1 MGSIFEYW
9 KEGQMKKVPCLE
21 VTGVTKRFGGLLA
34 NDNID
39 FTVDEGEIVSII
51 GPNGAGKSTLFN
63 CVTGFYHPNSGKI
76 SFLGEDITGYRADKI
91 CKMGVTRTFQ
101 IVQIISDMTVLE
113 NAVTGALLRSNKIQ
127 PAVEKAEEILTFTD
141 LIEKKGLSA
150 TELTIADK
158 KRLEVSMALATQPKL
173 LMLDESMAGL
183 TRVELRGMIDLI
195 KRIRKNGVTLVV
207 VEHVM
212 EAVMEISDRVIVL
225 NTGRKIMEGSPQE
238 VVVNKEVIQAYLGE
252 KYNVVSS

>member
-1 MGSIFEYW
+1 
-9 KEGQMKKVPCLE
+9 MKKGRCLE
-21 VTGVTKRFGGLLA
+21 VIGVTKRFGGLLA
-34 NDNID
+34 NDNIH
-39 FTVDEGEIVSII
+39 FNVEEGEIVSII

-63 CVTGFYHPNSGKI
+63 CVTGLYRPNSGKI
-76 SFLGEDITGYRADKI
+76 SFMGEEITSYRADRI
-91 CKMGVTRTFQ
+91 CKMGVARTFQ
-101 IVQIISDMTVLE
+101 IVQVISDMSVLE
-113 NAVTGALLRSNKIQ
+113 NVITGALLRFNKIR
-127 PAVEKAEEILTFTD
+127 PAVEKAEEVLTFTG
-141 LIEKKGLSA
+141 LMQRKELSA
-150 TELTIADK
+150 TELTIAEK

-183 TRVELRGMIDLI
+183 TRVELREMIDLI
-195 KRIRKNGVTLVV
+195 KKIREKGVTLVV

-225 NTGRKIMEGSPQE
+225 NSGRKIMEGSPKE

>member
-1 MGSIFEYW
+1 
-9 KEGQMKKVPCLE
+9 MKKVPCLE
-21 VTGVTKRFGGLLA
+21 AIGVTKRFGGLFA
-34 NDNID
+34 NDNIH
-39 FTVDEGEIVSII
+39 FTVEEGEIVSII

-63 CVTGFYHPNSGKI
+63 CVTGLYHPNSGKI
-76 SFLGEDITGYRADKI
+76 SFMGQEITHYRTDRI
-91 CKMGVTRTFQ
+91 CKMGVARTFQ
-101 IVQIISDMTVLE
+101 IVQIISDMSVLE
-113 NAVTGALLRSNKIQ
+113 NVMTGALLRFNKIR
-127 PAVEKAEEILTFTD
+127 PAIDKAEEVSTFTG
-141 LIEKKGLSA
+141 LIEKKGLLS

-225 NTGRKIMEGSPQE
+225 NSGRKIMEGSPQE

>member
-1 MGSIFEYW
+1 
-9 KEGQMKKVPCLE
+9 MKKVLE
-21 VTGVTKRFGGLLA
+21 AVGVTKRFGGLFA
-34 NDNID
+34 NDNIH
-39 FTVDEGEIVSII
+39 FTVEEGEIVSII

-76 SFLGEDITGYRADKI
+76 SFMGEEITHYRADRI
-91 CKMGVTRTFQ
+91 CKMGVARTFQ

-113 NAVTGALLRSNKIQ
+113 NVMTGALLRFNKIR
-127 PAVEKAEEILTFTD
+127 PALEKAEDVLTFTD
-141 LIEKKGLSA
+141 LVEKKGLLA

-158 KRLEVSMALATQPKL
+158 KRLEVSMALATQPRL

-183 TRVELRGMIDLI
+183 TRVELKGMTDFI
-195 KRIRKNGVTLVV
+195 KRIRKSGVTLVV

-225 NTGRKIMEGSPQE
+225 NSGRKIMEGSPQE

-252 KYNVVSS
+252 KYHVVSS

>member
-1 MGSIFEYW
+1 MTS
-9 KEGQMKKVPCLE
+9 VSLLE
-21 VTGVTKRFGGLLA
+21 VKGVTKRFGGLAA

-39 FTVDEGEIVSII
+39 FTVKAGEIVSII

-63 CVTGFYHPNSGKI
+63 CITGFYHPNSGKV
-76 SFLGEDITGYRADKI
+76 SFQGHDITHQRADAI
-91 CKMGVTRTFQ
+91 CKMGVARTFQ

-113 NAVTGALLRSNKIQ
+113 NVVTGALLRYTRIR
-127 PAVEKAEEILTFTD
+127 PAVEKAEEVLTFTG
-141 LIEKKGLSA
+141 LIEKKNFLG

-158 KRLEVSMALATQPKL
+158 KRLEVSMALATRPRL

-195 KRIRKNGVTLVV
+195 KKIRQNGMALVV

-212 EAVMEISDRVIVL
+212 EAVMEISDRVVVL
-225 NTGRKIMEGSPQE
+225 NSGKKIMEGLPKE

-252 KYNVVSS
+252 KYNAVSQ

>member
-1 MGSIFEYW
+1 MTKG
-9 KEGQMKKVPCLE
+9 PLLE
-21 VTGVTKRFGGLLA
+21 VQGVTKRFGGLAA

-39 FTVDEGEIVSII
+39 FAIGEGEIVSII

-63 CVTGFYHPNSGKI
+63 CITGFYRPNSGKV
-76 SFLGEDITGYRADKI
+76 SFRGHEITRYRADAI
-91 CKMGVTRTFQ
+91 CKLGVARTFQ
-101 IVQIISDMTVLE
+101 IVQVISDMTVLE
-113 NAVTGALLRSNKIQ
+113 NVMTGALLHYNRIQ
-127 PAVEKAEEILTFTD
+127 PAVKRAEEVLCFTG
-141 LIEKKGLSA
+141 LIEKKNFLGA
-150 TELTIADK
+150 ELTIADK

-195 KRIRKNGVTLVV
+195 KKIRQNGITLVV

-212 EAVMEISDRVIVL
+212 EAVMEISDRVVVL
-225 NTGRKIMEGSPQE
+225 NSGKKIMEGLPRE

-252 KYNVVSS
+252 KYNAVSQ

>member
-1 MGSIFEYW
+1 
-9 KEGQMKKVPCLE
+9 MKKVPCLE
-21 VTGVTKRFGGLLA
+21 VNRVTKRFGGLLA
-34 NDNID
+34 NDNIN
-39 FTVDEGEIVSII
+39 FTVEEGEIVSII

-76 SFLGEDITGYRADKI
+76 SFMGEEITAYRADKI
-91 CKMGVTRTFQ
+91 CKMGVARTFQ
-101 IVQIISDMTVLE
+101 IVQVISDMTVLE
-113 NAVTGALLRSNKIQ
+113 NVMTGALLRFSKIR
-127 PAVEKAEEILTFTD
+127 PSLEKAEEVLAFTG
-141 LIEKKGLSA
+141 LKEKKELSV

-158 KRLEVSMALATQPKL
+158 KRLEVSMALATQPRL

-183 TRVELRGMIDLI
+183 TRVELREMMDLI
-195 KRIRKNGVTLVV
+195 RKIREKGITLVV

-225 NTGRKIMEGSPQE
+225 NSGRKIMEGSPQE

>member
-1 MGSIFEYW
+1 
-9 KEGQMKKVPCLE
+9 MKKVPCLE
-21 VTGVTKRFGGLLA
+21 AIGVTKRFGGLFA
-34 NDNID
+34 NDNIH
-39 FTVDEGEIVSII
+39 FTVEEGEIVSII

-63 CVTGFYHPNSGKI
+63 CVTGLYHPNSGKI
-76 SFLGEDITGYRADKI
+76 SFMGQEITHYRADRI
-91 CKMGVTRTFQ
+91 CKMGVARTFQ
-101 IVQIISDMTVLE
+101 IVQIISDMSVLE
-113 NAVTGALLRSNKIQ
+113 NVMTGALLRFNKIRR
-127 PAVEKAEEILTFTD
+127 AIDKAEEVLTFTG
-141 LIEKKGLSA
+141 LIEKKGLLS

-195 KRIRKNGVTLVV
+195 KRIRKDGVTLVV

-225 NTGRKIMEGSPQE
+225 NSGRKIMEGSPQE

>member
-1 MGSIFEYW
+1 
-9 KEGQMKKVPCLE
+9 MKKVLE
-21 VTGVTKRFGGLLA
+21 AVGVTKRFGGLFA
-34 NDNID
+34 NDNIH
-39 FTVDEGEIVSII
+39 FTVEEGEIVSII

-76 SFLGEDITGYRADKI
+76 SFMGEEITHYRADRI
-91 CKMGVTRTFQ
+91 CKMGVVRTFQ
-101 IVQIISDMTVLE
+101 IVQVISDMTVLE
-113 NAVTGALLRSNKIQ
+113 NVMTGALLRFNKIR
-127 PAVEKAEEILTFTD
+127 PAVEKAKEVLTFTG
-141 LIEKKGLSA
+141 LTEKRNLSA

-195 KRIRKNGVTLVV
+195 RKIREKGITLVV

-225 NTGRKIMEGSPQE
+225 NSGRKITEGLPQE
-238 VVVNKEVIQAYLGE
+238 VVVNREVIQAYLGE
-252 KYNVVSS
+252 KYNVVGS